1 MNTDDDVS
9 RSVRSLRVALAGASG
24 TGKTTLA
31 RYVSERYGL
40 PINPV
45 GSRSVSAAMGFAS
58 PYDVDAAGKRGEF
71 QRRLQAEKIAW
82 EMAHDS
88 FVTDR
93 TTLDELVYTM
103 FHDVDTAAGEYHER
117 AMAHMARYDLVFFCP
132 ARVFCKVDG
141 DKARRDSMPYQV
153 LFSDVLGGLF
163 REMGSALNTSWV
175 PLYLSGLDKRQ
186 AAVMEKVRFFQAI
199 RRTA

>member
-71 QRRLQAEKIAW
+71 QRRLQEEKIAW

-132 ARVFCKVDG
+132 ARAFCKVDG
-141 DKARRDSMPYQV
+141 DKARRDSMGYQV
-153 LFSDVLGGLF
+153 LFSDVLEGIGPI
-163 REMGSALNTSWV
+163 SAESPWI
-175 PLYLSGLDKRQ
+175 PLRRSHIGDRQ
-186 AAVMEKVRFFQAI
+186 ASIHAEVQFFQSI

>member
-1 MNTDDDVS
+1 M
-9 RSVRSLRVALAGASG
+9 RIAFAGASG

-31 RYVSERYGL
+31 RYVSERFGL

-71 QRRLQAEKIAW
+71 QRRLQEEKIAW

-103 FHDVDTAAGEYHER
+103 FHDVDTAAGEYYER
-117 AMAHMARYDLVFFCP
+117 ALAHMARYDLVFFCP
-132 ARVFCKVDG
+132 VRAFCKVDG

-163 REMGSALNTSWV
+163 RENGSALNTSWV
-175 PLYLSGLDKRQ
+175 SIHGGSLGHRQ
-186 AAVMEKVRFFQAI
+186 ASVSSEIQFFRSI
-199 RRTA
+199 RGMA

>member
-1 MNTDDDVS
+1 M
-9 RSVRSLRVALAGASG
+9 RIAFAGASG

-71 QRRLQAEKIAW
+71 QRRLQEEKIAW

-117 AMAHMARYDLVFFCP
+117 AVAHMARYDLVFFCP
-132 ARVFCKVDG
+132 ARAFCKVDG

-153 LFSDVLGGLF
+153 LFSDVLDGLSLTNNNI
-163 REMGSALNTSWV
+163 EWWMSL
-175 PLYLSGLDKRQ
+175 PLHQNRIEERQ
-186 AAVMEKVRFFQAI
+186 AVIDKEVQFFRSIYGA
-199 RRTA
+199 A

>member
-1 MNTDDDVS
+1 MPNACKP
-9 RSVRSLRVALAGASG
+9 RPNRIAFAGASG

-31 RYVSERYGL
+31 RYVSERFGL

-45 GSRSVSAAMGFAS
+45 GSRTVAASMGFAS

-82 EMAHDS
+82 ETANDS

-117 AMAHMARYDLVFFCP
+117 AVAHMARYDLVFFCP

-141 DKARRDSMPYQV
+141 DKARRDSMAYQV
-153 LFSDVLGGLF
+153 LFSDVLEGIGPI
-163 REMGSALNTSWV
+163 SAESTWV
-175 PLYLSGLDKRQ
+175 PLRRNHVGDRQ
-186 AAVMEKVRFFQAI
+186 SSILAEVRFFQSMRGAP
-199 RRTA
+199 

>member
-1 MNTDDDVS
+1 M
-9 RSVRSLRVALAGASG
+9 RIAFAGASG

-117 AMAHMARYDLVFFCP
+117 AVAHMARYDIVFFCP
-132 ARVFCKVDG
+132 ARAFCKVDG

-175 PLYLSGLDKRQ
+175 SIHGGSLGHRQ
-186 AAVMEKVRFFQAI
+186 ASVSSEIQFFRSI
-199 RRTA
+199 RGMA

>member
-1 MNTDDDVS
+1 M
-9 RSVRSLRVALAGASG
+9 RIAFAGASG

-31 RYVSERYGL
+31 RYVSERFGL

-103 FHDVDTAAGEYHER
+103 FHDVDTAAGEYYER
-117 AMAHMARYDLVFFCP
+117 AVAHMARYDLVFFCP

-141 DKARRDSMPYQV
+141 DKARRDSMGYQV
-153 LFSDVLGGLF
+153 LFSDVLEGIGPISV
-163 REMGSALNTSWV
+163 ESPWI
-175 PLYLSGLDKRQ
+175 PLRRSNLGDRQ
-186 AAVMEKVRFFQAI
+186 ASIHAQVRVFQVLRGMA
-199 RRTA
+199 

>member
-1 MNTDDDVS
+1 MT
-9 RSVRSLRVALAGASG
+9 LRIAFAGASG

-31 RYVSERYGL
+31 RYVSERFGL

-45 GSRSVSAAMGFAS
+45 GSRTVAASMGFAS

-82 EMAHDS
+82 ETANDS

-117 AMAHMARYDLVFFCP
+117 AVAHMARYDLVFFCP

-141 DKARRDSMPYQV
+141 DKARRDSMAYQV

-163 REMGSALNTSWV
+163 REMGSALGTSWV
-175 PLYLSGLDKRQ
+175 PIPGGDLSDRQ
-186 AAVMEKVRFFQAI
+186 AIVWGETRLFQAMGN
-199 RRTA
+199 TP